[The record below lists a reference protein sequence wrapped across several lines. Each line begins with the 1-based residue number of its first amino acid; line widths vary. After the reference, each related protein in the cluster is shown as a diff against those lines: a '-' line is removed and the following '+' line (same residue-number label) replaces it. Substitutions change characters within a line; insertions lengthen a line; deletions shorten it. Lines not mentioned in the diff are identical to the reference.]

1 MNVTAMNDGMIQNG
15 HLRNT
20 EYLVGR
26 KDVYTDFKRILYTL
40 CRGERL

>member
-1 MNVTAMNDGMIQNG
+1 MNVIAMNDGMIQNEC
-15 HLRNT
+15 LCNT

-26 KDVYTDFKRILYTL
+26 KDVYTVFRRNLCTL